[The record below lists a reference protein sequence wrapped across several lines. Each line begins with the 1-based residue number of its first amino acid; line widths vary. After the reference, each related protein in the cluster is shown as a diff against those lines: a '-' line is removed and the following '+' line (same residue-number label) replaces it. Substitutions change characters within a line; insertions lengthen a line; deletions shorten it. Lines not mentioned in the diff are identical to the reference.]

1 MTDVTTLPD
10 TTDASG
16 AAATRELAGAAPVDT
31 RLPSMWTAITP
42 TRVVTTLAV
51 LAFALFG
58 LPALLNAYWVQIV
71 MTMVFYSAVT
81 IGLNVLVGRVGMYSL
96 CQIPLVAVGVWFAL
110 RIKQEVALPFP
121 LLLLVTGLLT
131 GGVGVVIG
139 LPALRLKG
147 LYLALITLMGAGAIT
162 LVLSVVKL
170 PNGGSGFWGY
180 DKSIASGVIRL
191 GRPSVA
197 DTDVAYYRYTVV
209 VVAILFVLFAWHL
222 RGKPGR
228 AWAAIRQSQVTA
240 VAAGVNTT
248 LYKLWAFALSAF
260 AAGIGGAMIA
270 AGPGGVSVS
279 QFPVE
284 GSILLLA
291 VVLMGGVYSIWGA
304 IVAAFFLR
312 VFPRILDQ
320 KLGLPSEILTMLFG
334 LGIIQVLMGNPAGVV
349 SDLEKLMRK
358 LAGLGRK
365 LIGRASPAPSS
376 TEAPA

>member
-1 MTDVTTLPD
+1 MTELRTLSD
-10 TTDASG
+10 AADASG
-16 AAATRELAGAAPVDT
+16 PSGPAPLDGTPAVADRARGVDA
-31 RLPSMWTAITP
+31 RLPSMWTAVTP
-42 TRVVTTLAV
+42 ARVVTTSAVFLLAM
-51 LAFALFG
+51 FAA
-58 LPALLNAYWVQIV
+58 PALLNAYWMQII
-71 MTMVFYSAVT
+71 MTMVFYTAVT
-81 IGLNVLVGRVGMYSL
+81 IGLNVLVGRVGLYSL
-96 CQIPLVAVGVWFAL
+96 CQIPLVAAGVWFAL
-110 RIKQEVALPFP
+110 RIKQEVDLPFP
-121 LLLLVTGLLT
+121 LLLLATGLLT
-131 GGVGVVIG
+131 GVVGVVIG

-170 PNGGSGFWGY
+170 PNGGSGFWGF

-197 DTDVAYYRYTVV
+197 ESDVAYYRYTVV
-209 VVAILFVLFAWHL
+209 VVAILLILFAWHL

-304 IVAAFFLR
+304 VVAAFLLR

-334 LGIIQVLMGNPAGVV
+334 VGIIQVLMANPAGIV
-349 SDLEKLMRK
+349 SDLEKLFGR
-358 LAGLGRK
+358 LGR
-365 LIGRASPAPSS
+365 LGRRVAGRGDA
-376 TEAPA
+376 A